1 MKAPKFRYVRPSS
14 IDDAYRLLAQHGGE
28 ARVLAGGQSLL
39 AGLNMRLSVPELLV
53 DITDLAELDGISL
66 AGDEIVVGA
75 LTRHSSVLESPIIRQ
90 HVPLIADAIKHVGH
104 VAVRNRGTFGG
115 SLAQADPAAEL
126 PACVV
131 ALGATLV
138 LGSLDGQRRVPAE
151 DFFTGLMQTD
161 LRPGE
166 LILEARIPA
175 QRPGRVHGFA
185 ELSRRHGDF
194 AMVGIAALAA
204 LEGTRIAEARLVY
217 FGCADHAGLA
227 RHISA
232 ALVDQVL
239 PLASTDAVLEL
250 LRPDLAPTDDPAMRA
265 DTKLRLAA
273 ALTRRTLNAFQEAP
287 DR

>member
-14 IDDAYRLLAQHGGE
+14 IDDAYRLLARHGAE
-28 ARVLAGGQSLL
+28 ALVLAGGQSLL
-39 AGLNMRLSVPELLV
+39 AGLNMRLSTPELLI
-53 DITDLAELDGISL
+53 DIAELTALDGI
-66 AGDEIVVGA
+66 ARDGDEIVIGA
-75 LTRHSSVLESPIIRQ
+75 LTRHTTVLNSPVIRQ

-104 VAVRNRGTFGG
+104 VAIRNRGTFGG

-126 PACVV
+126 PACAV
-131 ALGATLV
+131 ALGATVV
-138 LGSLDGQRRVPAE
+138 LGSRDGQRRVPAE

-175 QRPGRVHGFA
+175 QPADRRHGFA

-194 AMVGIAALAA
+194 AMAGIAALATLDGA
-204 LEGTRIAEARLVY
+204 RIAEARLVY
-217 FGCADHAGLA
+217 FGCTDRAGVA
-227 RHISA
+227 RRISA
-232 ALVDQVL
+232 ALVNQVL
-239 PLASTDAVLEL
+239 PLASTDALIDL
-250 LRPDLAPTDDPAMRA
+250 LRQDLVPADDPSMRA

-273 ALTRRTLNAFQEAP
+273 ALTRRTLNAFQEGP